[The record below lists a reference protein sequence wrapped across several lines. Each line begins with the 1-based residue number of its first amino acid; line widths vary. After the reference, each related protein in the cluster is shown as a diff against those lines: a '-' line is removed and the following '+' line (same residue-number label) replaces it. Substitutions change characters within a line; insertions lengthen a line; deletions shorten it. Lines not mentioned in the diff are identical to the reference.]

1 MLKLN
6 IHSIV
11 DLITNSSTV
20 IFTYQDSETQ
30 AKELLQE
37 ILKLSGVETPVD
49 ELFYFG
55 VFLEDFDKYSDYI
68 DDNDVELKGYPEK
81 WKEQNAYL
89 ENMIQEIM
97 RGDIKRPKWFDEVE
111 DDYEYLAPSRSL
123 YITAKDDKHK
133 PLVDKM
139 LKFLNSP
146 KSDGGMYG

>member
-37 ILKLSGVETPVD
+37 ILKLSGVEKPVD

-55 VFLEDFDKYSDYI
+55 VFLDDFDQYSDYI
-68 DDNDVELKGYPEK
+68 DDNNIELKDYPKK

-111 DDYEYLAPSRSL
+111 DNYEYCAPSRSL
-123 YITAKDDKHK
+123 YITAKDDKYK

-139 LKFLNSP
+139 LKFLNSQE
-146 KSDGGMYG
+146 SDGGMDG